1 MLTNNYRIWSR
12 ILLSVFCITILSGAV
27 WAQGNAFSFQGRLN
41 DGTTPANGSY
51 DLQFRL
57 YNAATGGTQIGTT
70 TALRPN
76 TTLINGVF
84 SVTLDF
90 GATAFNN
97 PNLVFIE
104 IGIRPNGSPNA
115 YTI

>member
-1 MLTNNYRIWSR
+1 MFT
-12 ILLSVFCITILSGAV
+12 VQLSGA
-27 WAQGNAFSFQGRLN
+27 AFGQGSGFGFQDCLN

-90 GATAFNN
+90 GASGTGDGN
-97 PNLVFIE
+97 
-104 IGIRPNGSPNA
+104 S
-115 YTI
+115 